1 MPKFQL
7 LAPFTEVA
15 NQYMQ
20 AARAGDQRRMDE
32 LYQAGMRNAA
42 AIKEALGMQEAKQRM
57 GIAAGAEKRAGE
69 LFKPQLTQEK
79 TAAERGTFELGQE
92 QTKAREDRERSEK
105 AAAMLGADPKLL
117 AIIVGAKELTSQGM
131 SIEEAIAKSVERQKT
146 GAVKT
151 EVGAESAEAA
161 QREAQAKLGT
171 AEAGALLKGGFP
183 GMSAESKIALTR
195 LAPTQANKELEMLEA
210 QIRTE
215 AATLE
220 PRIKILNAQAKLYE
234 AQANKAD
241 QPGAADYRAQAAFY
255 ELQDK
260 MLLNKWAMEN
270 YGVPVEVL
278 KLQRTLEGPQMGD
291 EDILGFWFRL
301 IQERSRVKDVI
312 NNPQFAQFFAD
323 SGVDPETMKAI
334 AGKLDDAIQTLQG
347 RSDVILKGI
356 ITPKSTMPGLPAPG
370 SAGGG
375 TPGSLREEVRDI
387 LFGGKTPTQEA
398 EK

>member
-57 GIAAGAEKRAGE
+57 GIAAGAERRAGE

-79 TAAERGTFELGQE
+79 TAAERGTFELEQE

-195 LAPTQANKELEMLEA
+195 IAPKQAEKKLEMLEE
-210 QIRTE
+210 QIKTE

-220 PRIKILNAQAKLYE
+220 PRIKMLDAQAKLYE
-234 AQANKAD
+234 AQARKAD
-241 QPGAADYRAQAAFY
+241 QPGAADYRAQAALY
-255 ELQDK
+255 TLQSK
-260 MLLNKWAMEN
+260 MLLDNWAMQN
-270 YGVPVEVL
+270 YGVPAEVL
-278 KLQRTLEGPQMGD
+278 KLQRTLEGPKMGD

-301 IQERSRVKDVI
+301 IQERTRIKDVI
-312 NNPQFAQFFAD
+312 NNPELMRILGGVD
-323 SGVDPETMKAI
+323 VDPEALKAM
-334 AGKLDDAIQTLQG
+334 AKKLDDAIQTLQG

-356 ITPKSTMPGLPAPG
+356 ITPKSTMPGAATPG
-370 SAGGG
+370 AGGG